1 LEGNVVVP
9 GRTTLEQTLQ
19 KQKEAA
25 AKQGST
31 KETPLATLSQEQI
44 EMYVGGG
51 IAGMIAAYLA
61 YRAVRYILNRPTE

>member
-1 LEGNVVVP
+1 MVVP

-31 KETPLATLSQEQI
+31 KETSLPTLSQEQI
-44 EMYVGGG
+44 ETYVGGS
-51 IAGMIAAYLA
+51 IAGVIAAYCV
-61 YRAVRYILNRPTE
+61 YRVVRYILNRPTE